1 MPPIELG
8 PLGPQAARSFG
19 PPKGALS
26 AVEAKQVTGDSAQNG
41 PVANDTAR
49 SRASERSAVVR
60 SAALDPGPQ
69 PVDIDRVAMIRKA
82 IEQGHYP
89 VLPAKVAD
97 AMIAAGLL
105 LRSGK

>member
-8 PLGPQAARSFG
+8 PLGPTTPRSPAAK
-19 PPKGALS
+19 P
-26 AVEAKQVTGDSAQNG
+26 VH

-49 SRASERSAVVR
+49 SHASPQSAVVR
-60 SAALDPGPQ
+60 SQALDPGVQ
-69 PVDIDRVAMIRKA
+69 PVDNARVAEIRRA
-82 IEQGHYP
+82 IERGSYP
-89 VLPAKVAD
+89 VIPMRVSD

>member
-8 PLGPQAARSFG
+8 PLGPQAARIV
-19 PPKGALS
+19 S
-26 AVEAKQVTGDSAQNG
+26 AMDAKKVTDKSVHNG
-41 PVANDTAR
+41 PVASDTAR
-49 SRASERSAVVR
+49 SHASECSAVVR
-60 SAALDPGPQ
+60 SAALNPGPP
-69 PVDIDRVAMIRKA
+69 PVDSDRVAMIRKA

>member
-8 PLGPQAARSFG
+8 PVGPTTPRSPAVKAA
-19 PPKGALS
+19 P
-26 AVEAKQVTGDSAQNG
+26 

-49 SRASERSAVVR
+49 AHAAPQSAVVR
-60 SAALDPGPQ
+60 SAALDPGVQ
-69 PVDIDRVAMIRKA
+69 PVDNARVAEIRHA
-82 IEQGHYP
+82 IERGSYP
-89 VLPAKVAD
+89 VIPMRISD

>member
-8 PLGPQAARSFG
+8 PLGPLAAKSFSI
-19 PPKGALS
+19 PKGATS
-26 AVEAKQVTGDSAQNG
+26 TVDAKKVTGKPMQNG

-49 SRASERSAVVR
+49 SHASERSAVVR

-69 PVDIDRVAMIRKA
+69 PVDTDRVAMIRKA

-89 VLPAKVAD
+89 VLPTKVAD

-105 LRSGK
+105 LRSRK

>member
-8 PLGPQAARSFG
+8 PLGPQAAKSFG
-19 PPKGALS
+19 TPKGALS
-26 AVEAKQVTGDSAQNG
+26 AVDAKQVTGKPVQNG
-41 PVANDTAR
+41 PVASDTAR

-69 PVDIDRVAMIRKA
+69 PVDTDRVATIRKA

>member
-1 MPPIELG
+1 MPPIEFG
-8 PLGPQAARSFG
+8 PTGPQATR
-19 PPKGALS
+19 PIGA
-26 AVEAKQVTGDSAQNG
+26 VDAKKVNAKPVTRH

-49 SRASERSAVVR
+49 SHASEHSAVVR

-69 PVDIDRVAMIRKA
+69 PIDNDRVAMIRKA

-89 VLPAKVAD
+89 MVPTKVAD

-105 LRSGK
+105 LRSEK

>member
-8 PLGPQAARSFG
+8 PLGPQRPRG
-19 PPKGALS
+19 TGAV
-26 AVEAKQVTGDSAQNG
+26 ATGKAT

-49 SRASERSAVVR
+49 AHAAPQSAVQR
-60 SAALDPGPQ
+60 SAALDPGEV
-69 PVDIDRVAMIRKA
+69 PVDAERVAEIRKA
-82 IEQGHYP
+82 IERGHYP

>member
-8 PLGPQAARSFG
+8 PTGPHTPRG
-19 PPKGALS
+19 PGP
-26 AVEAKQVTGDSAQNG
+26 AVVSPVSG

-49 SRASERSAVVR
+49 ANAAPQPAVVR
-60 SAALDPGPQ
+60 SAALEPGVP
-69 PVDIDRVAMIRKA
+69 PVDSARVAEIRHA
-82 IEQGHYP
+82 IERGSYP
-89 VLPAKVAD
+89 VIPIRVSD

>member
-8 PLGPQAARSFG
+8 PIGPMTARPETS
-19 PPKGALS
+19 
-26 AVEAKQVTGDSAQNG
+26 VEARKLAAKPVQAKPVEAR

-49 SRASERSAVVR
+49 SQASANSAVVR
-60 SAALDPGPQ
+60 SSAMEAGAP
-69 PVDIDRVAMIRKA
+69 PVDFDRIAEIRNA
-82 IEQGHYP
+82 IERGHYP
-89 VLPAKVAD
+89 VIPMRVAD